1 MISRAIEL
9 RTTGDLINMGGNW
22 IKSNKDTRKRNV
34 SSSMYSCNMNY
45 ELYYKVLL
53 QGKMI
58 KGMMTLSDSFPLKMG
73 QITSILIQ
81 KEISSEALINV

>member
-1 MISRAIEL
+1 MIL
-9 RTTGDLINMGGNW
+9 RTIEPESTGDLINMGGNW

-58 KGMMTLSDSFPLKMG
+58 KGMMTLPDSFTLKVG
-73 QITSILIQ
+73 
-81 KEISSEALINV
+81 